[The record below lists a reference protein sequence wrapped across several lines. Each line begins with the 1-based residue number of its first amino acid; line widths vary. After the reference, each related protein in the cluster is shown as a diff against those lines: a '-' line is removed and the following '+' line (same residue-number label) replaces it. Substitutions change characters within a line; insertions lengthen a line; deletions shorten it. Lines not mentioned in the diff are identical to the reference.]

1 MNFYLL
7 SIIAFGVFVAILYL
21 KSSEHQR
28 MLYSQK
34 YVRDK
39 VSGTLGFD
47 KFKEKADEMLQR
59 KKELLA
65 LIHLD
70 IDPYH
75 DIVDIY
81 GRETADN
88 VLRILGTELN
98 RRVVKGYLTTRQA
111 GDKFFCLVPFTDEE
125 THNNWFDGLSD
136 MVESEVKRICNV
148 SIKLRGDLY
157 VCRVEDSLEDAMVKT
172 VAQLNKKVFHKC
184 CRSFFIIN
192 DFEFTTGYNSLSE
205 EVCSAL
211 NNKEFTVYFQPQ
223 YNIYTNEIVGAEALL
238 RWEHPTR
245 GIILPEV
252 LIPILEDNNQ
262 LSKFENFVFAH
273 YPKEVI
279 RAKGLFWIKNDPQ
292 TAYIFEQ
299 SGKQK
304 TATDDGKWIACM
316 PKHQQEQIL
325 AMNPDIANAWDDEYG
340 DRVNKIVFIGQNM
353 DKEAITKAL
362 DACKAD

>member
-88 VLRILGTELN
+88 VLRILGTASNCAEIFM
-98 RRVVKGYLTTRQA
+98 Y
-111 GDKFFCLVPFTDEE
+111 
-125 THNNWFDGLSD
+125 
-136 MVESEVKRICNV
+136 VES
-148 SIKLRGDLY
+148 
-157 VCRVEDSLEDAMVKT
+157 KT
-172 VAQLNKKVFHKC
+172 
-184 CRSFFIIN
+184 
-192 DFEFTTGYNSLSE
+192 
-205 EVCSAL
+205 
-211 NNKEFTVYFQPQ
+211 
-223 YNIYTNEIVGAEALL
+223 
-238 RWEHPTR
+238 RWKM
-245 GIILPEV
+245 
-252 LIPILEDNNQ
+252 Q
-262 LSKFENFVFAH
+262 
-273 YPKEVI
+273 
-279 RAKGLFWIKNDPQ
+279 W
-292 TAYIFEQ
+292 
-299 SGKQK
+299 
-304 TATDDGKWIACM
+304 
-316 PKHQQEQIL
+316 
-325 AMNPDIANAWDDEYG
+325 
-340 DRVNKIVFIGQNM
+340 
-353 DKEAITKAL
+353 
-362 DACKAD
+362 

>member
-98 RRVVKGYLTTRQA
+98 RRVVKGYLQQDRPEISSFALFLLQM
-111 GDKFFCLVPFTDEE
+111 K
-125 THNNWFDGLSD
+125 
-136 MVESEVKRICNV
+136 KRI
-148 SIKLRGDLY
+148 
-157 VCRVEDSLEDAMVKT
+157 
-172 VAQLNKKVFHKC
+172 
-184 CRSFFIIN
+184 IIGLT
-192 DFEFTTGYNSLSE
+192 DY
-205 EVCSAL
+205 
-211 NNKEFTVYFQPQ
+211 
-223 YNIYTNEIVGAEALL
+223 
-238 RWEHPTR
+238 
-245 GIILPEV
+245 
-252 LIPILEDNNQ
+252 LI
-262 LSKFENFVFAH
+262 
-273 YPKEVI
+273 
-279 RAKGLFWIKNDPQ
+279 W
-292 TAYIFEQ
+292 
-299 SGKQK
+299 
-304 TATDDGKWIACM
+304 
-316 PKHQQEQIL
+316 
-325 AMNPDIANAWDDEYG
+325 
-340 DRVNKIVFIGQNM
+340 
-353 DKEAITKAL
+353 
-362 DACKAD
+362 

>member
-1 MNFYLL
+1 MGDYYEFLPVA
-7 SIIAFGVFVAILYL
+7 IIAFGVFVAILYL

-136 MVESEVKRICNV
+136 MVERKS
-148 SIKLRGDLY
+148 S
-157 VCRVEDSLEDAMVKT
+157 
-172 VAQLNKKVFHKC
+172 
-184 CRSFFIIN
+184 
-192 DFEFTTGYNSLSE
+192 
-205 EVCSAL
+205 
-211 NNKEFTVYFQPQ
+211 
-223 YNIYTNEIVGAEALL
+223 
-238 RWEHPTR
+238 
-245 GIILPEV
+245 
-252 LIPILEDNNQ
+252 
-262 LSKFENFVFAH
+262 VFAMSASNCA
-273 YPKEVI
+273 E
-279 RAKGLFWIKNDPQ
+279 
-292 TAYIFEQ
+292 IFMYVE
-299 SGKQK
+299 SK
-304 TATDDGKWIACM
+304 TRWKMQW
-316 PKHQQEQIL
+316 
-325 AMNPDIANAWDDEYG
+325 
-340 DRVNKIVFIGQNM
+340 
-353 DKEAITKAL
+353 
-362 DACKAD
+362 

>member
-98 RRVVKGYLTTRQA
+98 RRVVKGYLTQDRPEISSFALFLLQM
-111 GDKFFCLVPFTDEE
+111 K
-125 THNNWFDGLSD
+125 
-136 MVESEVKRICNV
+136 KRI
-148 SIKLRGDLY
+148 
-157 VCRVEDSLEDAMVKT
+157 
-172 VAQLNKKVFHKC
+172 
-184 CRSFFIIN
+184 IIGLT
-192 DFEFTTGYNSLSE
+192 DY
-205 EVCSAL
+205 
-211 NNKEFTVYFQPQ
+211 
-223 YNIYTNEIVGAEALL
+223 
-238 RWEHPTR
+238 
-245 GIILPEV
+245 
-252 LIPILEDNNQ
+252 LI
-262 LSKFENFVFAH
+262 
-273 YPKEVI
+273 
-279 RAKGLFWIKNDPQ
+279 W
-292 TAYIFEQ
+292 
-299 SGKQK
+299 
-304 TATDDGKWIACM
+304 
-316 PKHQQEQIL
+316 
-325 AMNPDIANAWDDEYG
+325 
-340 DRVNKIVFIGQNM
+340 
-353 DKEAITKAL
+353 
-362 DACKAD
+362 

>member
-245 GIILPEV
+245 GIITSYLN
-252 LIPILEDNNQ
+252 LKILF
-262 LSKFENFVFAH
+262 LKKS
-273 YPKEVI
+273 
-279 RAKGLFWIKNDPQ
+279 
-292 TAYIFEQ
+292 
-299 SGKQK
+299 
-304 TATDDGKWIACM
+304 
-316 PKHQQEQIL
+316 
-325 AMNPDIANAWDDEYG
+325 
-340 DRVNKIVFIGQNM
+340 
-353 DKEAITKAL
+353 AIS
-362 DACKAD
+362 

>member
-81 GRETADN
+81 GREPADN

-98 RRVVKGYLTTRQA
+98 RRVVRVILQQDRPEISSFALFLLQMK
-111 GDKFFCLVPFTDEE
+111 
-125 THNNWFDGLSD
+125 
-136 MVESEVKRICNV
+136 KRI
-148 SIKLRGDLY
+148 
-157 VCRVEDSLEDAMVKT
+157 
-172 VAQLNKKVFHKC
+172 
-184 CRSFFIIN
+184 IIGLT
-192 DFEFTTGYNSLSE
+192 DY
-205 EVCSAL
+205 
-211 NNKEFTVYFQPQ
+211 
-223 YNIYTNEIVGAEALL
+223 
-238 RWEHPTR
+238 
-245 GIILPEV
+245 
-252 LIPILEDNNQ
+252 LI
-262 LSKFENFVFAH
+262 
-273 YPKEVI
+273 
-279 RAKGLFWIKNDPQ
+279 W
-292 TAYIFEQ
+292 
-299 SGKQK
+299 
-304 TATDDGKWIACM
+304 
-316 PKHQQEQIL
+316 
-325 AMNPDIANAWDDEYG
+325 
-340 DRVNKIVFIGQNM
+340 
-353 DKEAITKAL
+353 
-362 DACKAD
+362 

>member
-88 VLRILGTELN
+88 VLRHLGTELN

-111 GDKFFCLVPFTDEE
+111 GD
-125 THNNWFDGLSD
+125 
-136 MVESEVKRICNV
+136 
-148 SIKLRGDLY
+148 
-157 VCRVEDSLEDAMVKT
+157 
-172 VAQLNKKVFHKC
+172 
-184 CRSFFIIN
+184 
-192 DFEFTTGYNSLSE
+192 
-205 EVCSAL
+205 
-211 NNKEFTVYFQPQ
+211 
-223 YNIYTNEIVGAEALL
+223 
-238 RWEHPTR
+238 
-245 GIILPEV
+245 
-252 LIPILEDNNQ
+252 
-262 LSKFENFVFAH
+262 
-273 YPKEVI
+273 
-279 RAKGLFWIKNDPQ
+279 
-292 TAYIFEQ
+292 
-299 SGKQK
+299 
-304 TATDDGKWIACM
+304 
-316 PKHQQEQIL
+316 
-325 AMNPDIANAWDDEYG
+325 
-340 DRVNKIVFIGQNM
+340 
-353 DKEAITKAL
+353 
-362 DACKAD
+362 